1 VRKVDH
7 ESLQLWVG
15 RHRRIGLVIFDV
27 TTQASLPETELLLER
42 RVEATERADALHSL
56 EVTESTW
63 GAWEQA
69 LLDWKPEQVR

>member
-1 VRKVDH
+1 MHTVHHPAGHTFTATLLKIVR
-7 ESLQLWVG
+7 Q
-15 RHRRIGLVIFDV
+15 
-27 TTQASLPETELLLER
+27 TELLLER

-69 LLDWKPEQVR
+69 MLEWRPEQVR

>member
-1 VRKVDH
+1 MHSAHQPAGHTFTATLLKIVR
-7 ESLQLWVG
+7 Q
-15 RHRRIGLVIFDV
+15 
-27 TTQASLPETELLLER
+27 TEVLLER

-69 LLDWKPEQVR
+69 LQEWKPPQAE

>member
-1 VRKVDH
+1 MHTAHQPAGHTFTATLLKIVR
-7 ESLQLWVG
+7 Q
-15 RHRRIGLVIFDV
+15 
-27 TTQASLPETELLLER
+27 TEVLLER

-69 LLDWKPEQVR
+69 MLEWKPEQSR

>member
-1 VRKVDH
+1 MHIAHQPAGHTFTLTLLKIVR
-7 ESLQLWVG
+7 Q
-15 RHRRIGLVIFDV
+15 
-27 TTQASLPETELLLER
+27 TELLLER

-69 LLDWKPEQVR
+69 LLNWDPKQTR